1 MSTNFEIER
10 LEGDE
15 LLNFV
20 VEYAFKRESEIND
33 LSLPV
38 QTAYFI
44 SNFETEF
51 YNGGVH
57 QFLTN
62 SSGRFADETIQS
74 FTRVGAKQIASL
86 LEASTNLDAELVL
99 EDDKAAASFQEI
111 DDKLHQLYPSNE
123 DGNVGE
129 QLSLYLQENR
139 SNILES

>member
-1 MSTNFEIER
+1 MSTNAEIER
-10 LEGDE
+10 LEGDD

-20 VEYAFKRESEIND
+20 VEYAFEHESEITD

-38 QTAYFI
+38 QTAYFV
-44 SNFETEF
+44 SNFEAEF
-51 YNGGVH
+51 HNGGVH

-74 FTRVGAKQIASL
+74 FTRIGAKQIASL
-86 LEASTNLDAELVL
+86 LEASANLDAELAL
-99 EDDKAAASFQEI
+99 EDDEAAESFQEI

-129 QLSLYLQENR
+129 QLSIYLQENR
-139 SNILES
+139 SSILTS